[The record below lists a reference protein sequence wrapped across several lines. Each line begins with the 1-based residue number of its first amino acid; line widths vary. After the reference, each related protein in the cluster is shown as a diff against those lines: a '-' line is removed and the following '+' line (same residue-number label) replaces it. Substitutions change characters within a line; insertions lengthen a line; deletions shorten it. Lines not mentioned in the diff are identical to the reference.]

1 MASPTCRT
9 ACVESHNTTV
19 HILKMASRAYLGP
32 EDSEVIDTEELLRRL
47 ESGDTLILDVRPDPR
62 VCRRSTW
69 SRPHSARAAG
79 SPFSRASTRQRD
91 RRLLPWQVLRPRTRR
106 RSSARPPWTHR
117 AARGRGCARVA
128 RPGRCSVNPASR
140 DGPARATAIPPVT
153 AAPLDAARASLC
165 RRSLTGVVIS
175 QVFGGCGSAAGVTVG
190 ALLAQDMLG
199 SEAVAGLPA
208 ALFTLGSAI
217 AAYTVGR
224 LSQAAGRRNGLAAG
238 FFAGGSRRCWHCGC
252 CPDRQA
258 QPYCSRHCSST
269 DPGARPIC
277 KPATQAPTSHCH
289 GGEPLR
295 LASPWLPP
303 PSEPSRAP
311 SPASC

>member
-1 MASPTCRT
+1 
-9 ACVESHNTTV
+9 
-19 HILKMASRAYLGP
+19 MASRAYFGP
-32 EDSEVIDTEELLRRL
+32 EDTEAIDTEELLRRL
-47 ESGDTLILDVRPDPR
+47 ESGDTLILDVRPDPEYAGGHLPGA
-62 VCRRSTW
+62 VHI
-69 SRPHSARAAG
+69 PLEQLAAHLAEL
-79 SPFSRASTRQRD
+79 PRD
-91 RRLLPWQVLRPRTRR
+91 KEIVGLLPWQVLRPRTRR